1 MVWLRGESSL
11 SLALSFRYVNLMEVL
26 PLLTTLLGSILRPG
40 APHVSIT
47 TWDQQLPWEDLALE
61 FPLIVNVS
69 AYLSLLGIYSSSDI
83 NPIGTLLDVP

>member
-1 MVWLRGESSL
+1 MGTWPWGHRKHPQL
-11 SLALSFRYVNLMEVL
+11 LATGPFPSA
-26 PLLTTLLGSILRPG
+26 PGKAAPAGPG